1 MCACDEPFEGQKLWL
16 CVRAGRT
23 KQAGLPCEV
32 FCLRMLREEEICGCV
47 VVRIVREI
55 KESEA
60 ESASWFAKLANYCAK
75 I

>member
-1 MCACDEPFEGQKLWL
+1 MVVCARRKNE
-16 CVRAGRT
+16 AGWASV
-23 KQAGLPCEV
+23 QECEV

-47 VVRIVREI
+47 VVRIKREI